1 MDVFY
6 ILFIGLIALVVIA
19 AIVLSSSSGGEER
32 GLPQILQNAKIFANE
47 EIFSMTVPIN
57 LSGKPDQV
65 WESERGPL
73 VIVDTKNRTS
83 SNIFESDRVQL
94 SLYAFLL
101 SQSFRGRHKDIYGTA
116 YVRLPGSFGSRYV
129 PVKLIPPEELIA
141 KHARYW
147 SLKDGRAAPKTNG
160 AGGLC
165 HHCGHR
171 KKCAKFA

>member
-1 MDVFY
+1 MDIFY
-6 ILFIGLIALVVIA
+6 ILFIGLIILIVIA
-19 AIVLSSSSGGEER
+19 AIGLSSSNQSDVS
-32 GLPQILQNAKIFANE
+32 GLPQILQNAKIYANE
-47 EIFSMTVPIN
+47 EIFSMRVPIN

-83 SNIFESDRVQL
+83 NMVFESDRVQL
-94 SLYAFLL
+94 SLYAFLI
-101 SQSFRGRHKDIYGTA
+101 SQSLRGRHKDIYGTA
-116 YVRLPGSFGSRYV
+116 YIRLPGTFGSRYA

-147 SLKDGRAAPKTNG
+147 SIADGHLAPQTNG

-171 KKCAKFA
+171 KKCAKFN

>member
-57 LSGKPDQV
+57 
-65 WESERGPL
+65 R
-73 VIVDTKNRTS
+73 
-83 SNIFESDRVQL
+83 DRVQL